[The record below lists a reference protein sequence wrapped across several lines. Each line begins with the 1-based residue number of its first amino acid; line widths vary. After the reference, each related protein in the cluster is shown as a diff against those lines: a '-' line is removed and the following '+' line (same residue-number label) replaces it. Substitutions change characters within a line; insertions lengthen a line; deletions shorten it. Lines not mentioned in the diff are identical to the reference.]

1 VSYAIIESGGK
12 QFRVTEGQIV
22 RVPSL
27 HLNAGTA
34 VEFNALLK
42 GNGREIE
49 IGGPSLDGASVRGK
63 VLEHGRGIKVIV
75 FKKKRKKQY
84 KKTIGHRQG
93 FTSVLIESIGG
104 AADLS
109 KNAASENADKTEG
122 THAAA
127 SAPEEQP
134 TPVTAAE
141 ATAENA
147 DAAEQTSAVSSATSD
162 REAGT
167 SEVEDAAHETGNA

>member
-12 QFRVTEGQIV
+12 QFRVTEGQVV

-27 HLNAGTA
+27 HLNEGTS

-42 GNGREIE
+42 GNGKEIE

-104 AADLS
+104 ATESS
-109 KNAASENADKTEG
+109 KNAASENADETEG
-122 THAAA
+122 TQTAA
-127 SAPEEQP
+127 SAPNEQP
-134 TPVTAAE
+134 TPVAAADAGADKADIVE
-141 ATAENA
+141 ETGDGKATAH
-147 DAAEQTSAVSSATSD
+147 
-162 REAGT
+162 R
-167 SEVEDAAHETGNA
+167 EVEDPGSELGNG